1 MQIQKTGGHGG
12 EARIKKP
19 TAKTPPRQVL
29 PPQILQFPED
39 MKILA
44 GEKVEILCTFSGAP
58 PINCTWLKFR
68 KPIQEGTEDISIESC
83 DTSSK
88 LTISSGQQE
97 HCGCYTIELRN
108 SFGLRQAALNLTIV
122 DKPDPPAK
130 VPAASDIRR
139 SSLTLSWYG
148 PTYDGGSAVR
158 AYHLEI
164 WDSVEQQWNPL
175 VSCNSTSYNVQVN
188 VLLTKR

>member
-1 MQIQKTGGHGG
+1 MNT
-12 EARIKKP
+12 
-19 TAKTPPRQVL
+19 VL
-29 PPQILQFPED
+29 NVCSSKCRVCCVDEVYSCCVQ
-39 MKILA
+39 
-44 GEKVEILCTFSGAP
+44 
-58 PINCTWLKFR
+58 
-68 KPIQEGTEDISIESC
+68 IQEGTEDISIESC

-122 DKPDPPAK
+122 GQSRLNSCSSSSDSKLSLTSMCSLDKPDPPAK

-175 VSCNSTSYNVQVN
+175 VSCNSTSYNVQVRDW
-188 VLLTKR
+188 LTGG